1 MGAWCPVTKVLML
14 VNWKVRYC
22 DEKPADLQ
30 PPDYYVA
37 GEPYWFYR
45 YFKGNW
51 EVDVLDVHSLP
62 VIERFEKDK
71 LRFYV
76 LQALRALPKLGKY
89 DLVVS
94 HGMQSGVILSLW
106 RRFFKTRAKHVVFD
120 IGSFASASEEGC
132 ALRLMQNASKS
143 IDGVIYHTNSQIG
156 YYRKCFPW
164 LENRARLI
172 PFGTDLDFFQADDVE
187 AHDEGAPYFTCIG
200 SAKRDWD
207 TLVEAYRGLGTDV
220 QLKIIGHV
228 DPRYAGVPGI
238 EMIPH
243 VPVKVMKSY
252 IKGALFCALPLKSF
266 NYSYGQMTLMQQMA
280 MGKCV
285 VAAKA
290 PSLVDYAVDGDS
302 ALFYEP
308 KDVEGC
314 RERLRTVIEEPQV
327 REAVA
332 RRAPAYLAQ
341 NRNEQIMAAG
351 IEAFFEEVLRGGVR

>member
-1 MGAWCPVTKVLML
+1 MTKVLML

-22 DEKPADLQ
+22 NEKPADLQ

-45 YFKGNW
+45 YFKGEW
-51 EVDVLDVHSLP
+51 DVDVLDVRSLS

-94 HGMQSGVILSLW
+94 HGMQSGVVLSLW
-106 RRFFKTRAKHVVFD
+106 RRLFKSTPKHVVFD
-120 IGSFASASEEGC
+120 IGSFASASEEGA
-132 ALRLMQNASKS
+132 ALRLMQKASGS
-143 IDGVIYHTNSQIG
+143 INGLIYHTSSQID
-156 YYRKCFPW
+156 YYDKYFPW
-164 LENRARLI
+164 LADRARFI

-187 AHDEGAPYFTCIG
+187 AHDEGVPYFTCIG

-207 TLVEAYRGLGTDV
+207 TLVEAYRGLVTDV
-220 QLKIIGHV
+220 RLKIIGHI
-228 DPRYAGVPGI
+228 DPKYADVPGV

-252 IKGALFCALPLKSF
+252 IKGALFCALPLESF

-290 PSLVDYAVDGDS
+290 PSLVDYAQDGDS
-302 ALFYEP
+302 VLFYEP
-308 KDVEGC
+308 KDIEDC
-314 RERLRTVIEEPQV
+314 RKRLFTAIEEPQV

-332 RRAPAYLAQ
+332 NRAPLYLAQ
-341 NRNEQIMAAG
+341 NRNEEIMAAG
-351 IEAFFEEVLRGGVR
+351 IEDFFDEVLRGEMR